1 MASVFDDLDDLTD
14 DEERDLFE
22 EFLRDALEEFPDR
35 ILINGQ
41 LFRRS
46 GGGMFTTV
54 EDPDDDRIFEI
65 DPETGELFQWPDCD

>member
-1 MASVFDDLDDLTD
+1 MTSLFDNADELTD
-14 DEERDLFE
+14 EEERDLFE
-22 EFLRDALEEFPDR
+22 EFLRDALEEIPDR

-46 GGGMFTTV
+46 GGIYTNI
-54 EDPDDDRIFEI
+54 EDADDDRIFEI

>member
-1 MASVFDDLDDLTD
+1 MANLFDNTDELTD

-22 EFLRDALEEFPDR
+22 EFLRDALEEFPDQ

-46 GGGMFTTV
+46 GGIYTNV
-54 EDPDDDRIFEI
+54 EDADDDRIFEI